1 MTDRKRVAIAADHA
15 GYYLKEKIIGYLRN
29 EKIDLKDFGTDS
41 PESVDYPDFGHKLAD
56 AVADGG
62 YDFGFTICAT
72 GNGMN
77 ITVNK
82 HQGIRGALCWSEET
96 SRLARAH
103 NDANICSIPA
113 RFVSESEAILIVKT
127 FLETSFD
134 GGRHERRIGKIP
146 IKIY

>member
-1 MTDRKRVAIAADHA
+1 VERKRIALAADHA
-15 GYYLKEKIIGYLRN
+15 GFHLKETIVSYLKN
-29 EKIDLKDFGTDS
+29 EKLDLKDFGTDS
-41 PESVDYPDFGHKLAD
+41 TESVDYPEFGHKLAD
-56 AVADGG
+56 AVSSGE
-62 YDFGFTICAT
+62 YDIGFTICAT

-113 RFVSESEAILIVKT
+113 RFVSESEALLIVKT
-127 FLETSFD
+127 FLETGFD
-134 GGRHERRIGKIP
+134 GGRHARRIEKIP
-146 IKIY
+146 IKKY